1 MSSEINVFLF
11 FQNAT
16 PTSPESRGLLP
27 LISQDLHF
35 QALFQVFFHVLSAAL
50 PSSEVRSCDLS
61 TRDRISTGGPGEI
74 WPQRV
79 SMPHDFS
86 PEVPLGYPSLAVR
99 SIPWFP
105 IRRFL
110 PIEHSIWTRDISAE
124 SRGTS
129 PRFEL
134 LGPILQPHHVIQLPL
149 RRMMT
154 LCHHG
159 LSPLRSTSS

>member
-99 SIPWFP
+99 SIPLFP

-110 PIEHSIWTRDISAE
+110 PIEHSI
-124 SRGTS
+124 
-129 PRFEL
+129 
-134 LGPILQPHHVIQLPL
+134 
-149 RRMMT
+149 
-154 LCHHG
+154 
-159 LSPLRSTSS
+159 